1 MSKECQTCGYE
12 ANPDDAEF
20 CETCGAEL
28 GNTFNSPAVSV
39 TSPPPPLSPVTPPSP
54 PMTPPG
60 GMMPPPPVS
69 APPIAPP
76 SSAPISS
83 QTPFSPP
90 VAPSP
95 VTSIPSPVVT
105 PSFGSSTT
113 ARLVAK
119 LPNAPV
125 PEFAINNYVSVGIFT
140 PESGPVDIDLEQ
152 FPGSDTIS
160 KQHAEI
166 EFQNGVWTIKDQSTN
181 GTFIKPIGQNRFG
194 PRIMAPTPLNSGD
207 EIAFA
212 QVIFIFQSP

>member
-1 MSKECQTCGYE
+1 MSKECATCGYE
-12 ANPDDAEF
+12 GNPDDAEF

-54 PMTPPG
+54 PMTLPG

-69 APPIAPP
+69 APAIAPP
-76 SSAPISS
+76 SPAPVSS
-83 QTPFSPP
+83 PPFSPP
-90 VAPSP
+90 VAPPP

-125 PEFAINNYVSVGIFT
+125 PEFAINSSYASIGIFT

>member
-1 MSKECQTCGYE
+1 MSKECATCGYE
-12 ANPDDAEF
+12 GNPDDAEF

-54 PMTPPG
+54 PMTLPG

-69 APPIAPP
+69 APAIAPP
-76 SSAPISS
+76 SPAPVSS
-83 QTPFSPP
+83 PPFSPP
-90 VAPSP
+90 VAPPP

-152 FPGSDTIS
+152 FPGNDTIS

>member
-69 APPIAPP
+69 APAIAPP

-83 QTPFSPP
+83 PPPFSPP
-90 VAPSP
+90 VAPPP

-119 LPNAPV
+119 LPNSPV

-152 FPGSDTIS
+152 FPGNDTIS

>member
-28 GNTFNSPAVSV
+28 DNTFNPSTISV
-39 TSPPPPLSPVTPPSP
+39 TSPPPPISPITPPSQSI
-54 PMTPPG
+54 TPPG
-60 GMMPPPPVS
+60 GMMPPPAVS
-69 APPIAPP
+69 APPITSTSP
-76 SSAPISS
+76 SPVSS
-83 QTPFSPP
+83 PPFSPP
-90 VAPSP
+90 VASPSL
-95 VTSIPSPVVT
+95 VT

-125 PEFAINNYVSVGIFT
+125 PEFTINSYASIGIFT

-152 FPGSDTIS
+152 FPGNDTIS

-166 EFQNGVWTIKDQSTN
+166 YFENGVWMIKDQSTN
-181 GTFIKPIGQNRFG
+181 GTFIKPFGQTRFG
-194 PRIMAPTPLNSGD
+194 ARLMGPTQLNSGD
-207 EIAFA
+207 EIALA
-212 QVIFIFQSP
+212 KISFIFQSP

>member
-1 MSKECQTCGYE
+1 MSKVCATCGYE
-12 ANPDDAEF
+12 GNPDDAEF
-20 CETCGAEL
+20 CETCGAEFS
-28 GNTFNSPAVSV
+28 NTPAASV
-39 TSPPPPLSPVTPPSP
+39 PNPSVINPPSP

-60 GMMPPPPVS
+60 GMIPPPAVS

-76 SSAPISS
+76 SPAPVSS
-83 QTPFSPP
+83 PPFSPP
-90 VAPSP
+90 VTPPP
-95 VTSIPSPVVT
+95 VTPIPTPVVT

-125 PEFAINNYVSVGIFT
+125 PEFAINNYASVGIFT

-166 EFQNGVWTIKDQSTN
+166 YFENGGWMIKEQSTN
-181 GTFIKPIGQNRFG
+181 GTFIKQI
-194 PRIMAPTPLNSGD
+194 
-207 EIAFA
+207 
-212 QVIFIFQSP
+212 